1 MIAPAVVQKIRQFLA
16 GGELSQRKIAQRLR
30 VSRGTVLSIARGR
43 RSDDSTDRQGEGF
56 FDPDAAPERCRG
68 CGGMV
73 KMPCLLCHIRRLKEG

>member
-16 GGELSQRKIAQRLR
+16 GGELSQRKIAARLR

-43 RSDDSTDRQGEGF
+43 RPEEATSQQGDNF
-56 FDPDAAPERCRG
+56 FDPDAPAERCRG

-73 KMPCLLCHIRRLKEG
+73 KMPCLLCHIRRLKKG